1 MCVCVHAYMH
11 IVFQMCLTLWDDM
24 DCSPPGSPVHEL
36 LQARKLESVAIS
48 SSRRAS
54 QPRDQTHISCVSC
67 IGRWILHHWAWNLKS
82 PLHASTHIQLLILS
96 SPFISYLELALICSS
111 FFSFFNLIDH
121 RLEFWFSFF
130 KKQTKES
137 VFLPHSLTGL
147 LLLCS
152 LQVIAFIF

>member
-1 MCVCVHAYMH
+1 MCVCSVPQSHP
-11 IVFQMCLTLWDDM
+11 TLGNPM
-24 DCSPPGSPVHEL
+24 DCSAPDPFVHGIFPARILEWVVISFLGS
-36 LQARKLESVAIS
+36 
-48 SSRRAS
+48 S

-130 KKQTKES
+130 KKQTKKP
-137 VFLPHSLTGL
+137 VFLTHSLTGL

-152 LQVIAFIF
+152 LQVTAFIF